1 MYKLD
6 VNLLPKGH
14 RLRPG
19 GDYKKTT
26 VTIHST
32 GNLSSS
38 PQGERNWL
46 NNSTNKRLA
55 AWHYVVGE
63 GLVIQAIPENETA
76 WHCGNTTGNNH
87 SIGIEIVES
96 GDRCKVLT
104 TAAEFVA
111 DLLKKYGWGIDKLKR
126 HYDWTG
132 KNCPR
137 ILIDKSQIKGSTD
150 WNRFLKTVE
159 AILEGG
165 EELKPE
171 QAYIKVNGKIYQME
185 RIFVN
190 DTNYIKIRDL
200 EKAGFKVSNEKDMAV
215 LDFSG

>member
-19 GDYKKTT
+19 GDYKKMT

-38 PQGERNWL
+38 PRGERNWL

-76 WHCGNTTGNNH
+76 WHCGNATGNNH

-132 KNCPR
+132 KICPR
-137 ILIDKSQIKGSTD
+137 ILIDPAHIKGSMD
-150 WNRFLKTVE
+150 WNWFLKTVE